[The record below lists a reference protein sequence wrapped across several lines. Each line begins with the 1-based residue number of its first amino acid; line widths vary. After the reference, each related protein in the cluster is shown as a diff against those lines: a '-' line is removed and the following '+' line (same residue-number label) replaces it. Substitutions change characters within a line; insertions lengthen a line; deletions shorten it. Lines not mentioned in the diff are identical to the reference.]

1 MKREREEE
9 EEKKCHTRPTKREKK
24 AGASAESLG
33 EGVVHVRSNGAA
45 RVYAEYALR
54 CVAGAAPGACVR
66 IAGTGRAVAKTVAV
80 VELTKARFA
89 REHAPRTLVQARST
103 LGTVAVGDHT
113 APRLE
118 VVLCC
123 AGDVPAL
130 TTEAAAS

>member
-1 MKREREEE
+1 M
-9 EEKKCHTRPTKREKK
+9 
-24 AGASAESLG
+24 
-33 EGVVHVRSNGAA
+33 HVRSNGPA
-45 RVYAEYALR
+45 RVYADYALR

-89 REHAPRTLVQARST
+89 REHAPRTLVQAAST
-103 LGTVAVGDHT
+103 LATVAVGDHT

-118 VVLCC
+118 IVLRC
-123 AGDVPAL
+123 ADDSPSS

>member
-9 EEKKCHTRPTKREKK
+9 EEKKEKCHTRPAKREKK
-24 AGASAESLG
+24 VGTPSLG

-123 AGDVPAL
+123 AGDVPAF
-130 TTEAAAS
+130 TTEATAS